1 MLLRGIDS
9 TATGAQ
15 IAEEHIWFNVLIS
28 SEHRALRTSTMEA
41 EKAAVA
47 WAENGVM
54 RLRDVM
60 NGTNLITRRRF
71 AELYPKVEEEG
82 MLLELRNGFP
92 KAWDN
97 ALRDGTAPTWGAD
110 CLPPSLL
117 GDDDQAQPQYQP
129 APTKQKFAIPIAP
142 TLRKREPRLVTD
154 LRAKDIYYLWSVED
168 CESLASRAW
177 CAWPTN

>member
-1 MLLRGIDS
+1 
-9 TATGAQ
+9 
-15 IAEEHIWFNVLIS
+15 
-28 SEHRALRTSTMEA
+28 MEA

-97 ALRDGTAPTWGAD
+97 ALEVRDVA
-110 CLPPSLL
+110 LMPS
-117 GDDDQAQPQYQP
+117 GVYTSSMGEGMVD
-129 APTKQKFAIPIAP
+129 
-142 TLRKREPRLVTD
+142 TLSSMLSCTLD
-154 LRAKDIYYLWSVED
+154 WWS
-168 CESLASRAW
+168 SLA
-177 CAWPTN
+177 CFLDDCFCCFQ